1 LKSTSEEKGY
11 VTNCGRFAAIPYSN
25 GQFIIIHNGTQIRCC
40 KNITTAK
47 NFINSEIKKIK

>member
-1 LKSTSEEKGY
+1 LNSTSEEKGY

-47 NFINSEIKKIK
+47 NFINSEIKKLK